1 VKKKRILTLLL
12 PGVGLIFVIFQ
23 ISFAL
28 RISQLGF
35 YLDVP
40 PGERKKFSL
49 RVGSDEAGVTVFNV
63 SLIDWDRNLKGE
75 NRWFEKN
82 TLSRSC
88 AGWIS
93 ISPAQFQLKKGEV
106 KEITFVIDVPQDA
119 QGTYWT
125 AIYIKPS
132 RATSFQEGTA
142 IQTYIEFKVKI
153 YETPPGTEEKR
164 GKVTGM
170 ELLGINPLRM
180 NIIFQNTGNVYLK
193 PQGRIEIRDTTGKI
207 VKKIPIPE
215 FPVLPGARRL
225 LEVSEEE
232 GDFLPPG
239 QYLALGIIDYG
250 GDILVAGQ
258 LIFKVEGRS
267 K

>member
-1 VKKKRILTLLL
+1 MRKRKILTLFLI
-12 PGVGLIFVIFQ
+12 GMGLTFVISQ
-23 ISFAL
+23 VSFAL

-35 YLDVP
+35 YLTVP
-40 PGERKKFSL
+40 RGERKEFSL
-49 RVGSDEAGVTVFNV
+49 RVGSDEVGATVFNV

-82 TLSRSC
+82 TIPRSC
-88 AGWIS
+88 ASWIS
-93 ISPAQFQLKKGEV
+93 ISPTQFELKKGEV
-106 KEITFVIDVPQDA
+106 KEITFVIEVPREA
-119 QGTYWT
+119 KGTYWT

-132 RATSFQEGTA
+132 LGASFQKGTA

-153 YETPPGTEEKR
+153 YETPPGTEEKK

-180 NIIFQNTGNVYLK
+180 NITFQNTGNVHLRA
-193 PQGRIEIRDTTGKI
+193 QGRVEIRDTRGKI
-207 VKKIPIPE
+207 VRKIPIPE
-215 FPVLPGARRL
+215 FPVLPGAQRL
-225 LEVSEEE
+225 LEISEEK
-232 GDFLPPG
+232 GDSLPPG

-250 GDILVAGQ
+250 GEVLVAGQ
-258 LIFKVEGRS
+258 LIFKVKERS